1 MTAYRVV
8 EPSGS
13 NGSIQF
19 AVDGD
24 FSSSPNLV
32 FITNTEWM
40 GIGTA
45 YPNARLH
52 VVGSTIFG
60 SSSSDLHQF
69 TGSAQFSS
77 GLSGS
82 LTRLVDGRSYLVA
95 GTNVTIT
102 SESNGQVTISSSGG
116 GGGSTSPCG
125 VYWESTFP
133 DSIATT
139 GSVALGGGAVP
150 SQLWVNGINL
160 TPISGALVVPGSTL
174 TDSILLNL
182 SGALSGNQYGS
193 FNIDVIG
200 TTKGVTNILDLAT
213 AKWNLSVSM
222 LQTSGSFQVVGV
234 TELDTQR
241 YRGPSSP
248 DVPSLWD
255 INFNTSGSLFVNTA
269 GTPTDTAWGA
279 IVTNQSII
287 DVETGGLYSDKSLI
301 SGSLISSCECCHDPY
316 WISNN
321 PNVIF
326 TTGSVVIGAGG
337 TTNEL
342 RVNGIN
348 LTQISGSAIIPGGTA
363 VDYNVLSLSGTMS
376 NNQYASFN
384 IDVIGSTKGITNI
397 ANVSAAKR
405 LVSISMVKA
414 GGQFTVVGITEAEA
428 QNYNG
433 PGSVDNAQSWEINV
447 DVSGSLYVNTNST
460 PSDTAWGVI
469 VTKQS
474 VIDVNSGVLLG

>member
-1 MTAYRVV
+1 
-8 EPSGS
+8 
-13 NGSIQF
+13 
-19 AVDGD
+19 
-24 FSSSPNLV
+24 
-32 FITNTEWM
+32 
-40 GIGTA
+40 
-45 YPNARLH
+45 
-52 VVGSTIFG
+52 
-60 SSSSDLHQF
+60 
-69 TGSAQFSS
+69 
-77 GLSGS
+77 
-82 LTRLVDGRSYLVA
+82 
-95 GTNVTIT
+95 
-102 SESNGQVTISSSGG
+102 
-116 GGGSTSPCG
+116 
-125 VYWESTFP
+125 
-133 DSIATT
+133 
-139 GSVALGGGAVP
+139 
-150 SQLWVNGINL
+150 
-160 TPISGALVVPGSTL
+160 VVPGSTL

-193 FNIDVIG
+193 FNIDVVG
-200 TTKGVTNILDLAT
+200 TTKGVTNILNLAT

-234 TELDTQR
+234 TELDAQR

-248 DVPSLWD
+248 DTPSLWD
-255 INFNTSGSLFVNTA
+255 VNFNTSGSLFVNTS

-279 IVTNQSII
+279 IVTNQTII
-287 DVETGGLYSDKSLI
+287 DIETGGLFSDTSLI
-301 SGSLISSCECCHDPY
+301 SGSLTSSCSCCHDQY
-316 WISNN
+316 WISNS

-348 LTQISGSAIIPGGTA
+348 LTPLSGSAIVPGGTSTN
-363 VDYNVLSLSGTMS
+363 YNVLSLSGTMS

-384 IDVIGSTKGITNI
+384 IDVIGSTRGITNI
-397 ANVSAAKR
+397 ASVSAAKR

-433 PGSVDNAQSWEINV
+433 PSSADNSSSWEVNV
-447 DVSGSLYVNTNST
+447 DVSGSLYVNTHST
-460 PSDTAWGVI
+460 PTDTAWGIV

>member
-1 MTAYRVV
+1 VTAVRIL

-24 FSSSPNLV
+24 FSSSDNLV
-32 FITNTEWM
+32 FITGSERL
-40 GIGTA
+40 GIGTPA
-45 YPNARLH
+45 PAAKLH
-52 VVGSTIFG
+52 VSGGTIFG
-60 SSSSDLHQF
+60 GVAADLHQF

-95 GTNVTIT
+95 GANVTIV
-102 SESNGQVTISSSGG
+102 SESNGQITISSTG
-116 GGGSTSPCG
+116 GGGSNSTCG
-125 VYWESTFP
+125 VYWESSAP
-133 DSIATT
+133 GVISTT
-139 GSVALGGGAVP
+139 GSVALGGGAAP

-193 FNIDVIG
+193 FNIDVVG
-200 TTKGVTNILDLAT
+200 TTKGVTNILSLAT

-234 TELDTQR
+234 TELDAQR

-248 DVPSLWD
+248 DTPSLWD
-255 INFNTSGSLFVNTA
+255 VNFNTSGSLFVNTS

-279 IVTNQSII
+279 IVTNQTII
-287 DVETGGLYSDKSLI
+287 DIETGGLFSDTSLI
-301 SGSLISSCECCHDPY
+301 SGSLTSSCGCCHDPY
-316 WISNN
+316 WISNS

-348 LTQISGSAIIPGGTA
+348 LTPLSGSAIVPGGTSTN
-363 VDYNVLSLSGTMS
+363 YNVLSLSGTMS
-376 NNQYASFN
+376 DNQYASFN
-384 IDVIGSTKGITNI
+384 IDVIGSTRGITNI

-433 PGSVDNAQSWEINV
+433 AGSADNAHSWEINV
-447 DVSGSLYVNTNST
+447 DVSGSLFVNTNST
-460 PSDTAWGVI
+460 PTDTAWGVV

-474 VIDVNSGVLLG
+474 VIDVNTGLLLG

>member
-1 MTAYRVV
+1 MFV
-8 EPSGS
+8 
-13 NGSIQF
+13 
-19 AVDGD
+19 
-24 FSSSPNLV
+24 
-32 FITNTEWM
+32 TNTEWV

-45 YPNARLH
+45 YPDARLH

-60 SSSSDLHQF
+60 SSSADLHQF

-82 LTRLVDGRSYLVA
+82 LTQLTDGRSYLVA
-95 GTNVTIT
+95 GPNVTIA
-102 SESNGQVTISSSGG
+102 SESNGQITISSTG
-116 GGGSTSPCG
+116 GGGSSTTCG
-125 VYWESTFP
+125 VYWESTTPNVIF
-133 DSIATT
+133 TT
-139 GSVALGGGAVP
+139 GSVALGSGAEP

-160 TPISGALVVPGSTL
+160 TPISGALIVPGSTL
-174 TDSILLNL
+174 TDTVLLNL

-193 FNIDVIG
+193 FNIDVVG
-200 TTKGVTNILDLAT
+200 TTKGVTNILGLST

-222 LQTSGSFQVVGV
+222 LQTSGAFQVVGV
-234 TELDTQR
+234 TELDSQK
-241 YRGPSSP
+241 YKGPTSP
-248 DVPSLWD
+248 DTPSLWD

-279 IVTNQSII
+279 IVTNQTII
-287 DVETGGLYSDKSLI
+287 DVETGGLYSDNSLI
-301 SGSLISSCECCHDPY
+301 SGSLTSSCGCCHDPY

-326 TTGSVVIGAGG
+326 TTGSVVIGTGG

-348 LTQISGSAIIPGGTA
+348 LTQLSGSAIIPGGTA
-363 VDYNVLSLSGTMS
+363 VNYNVLSLSGTMS

-405 LVSISMVKA
+405 LVSVSMVKA

-433 PGSVDNAQSWEINV
+433 PGSADNAQNWEINI